1 MFGLSIS
8 SASPGSSGDV
18 PKEGSPGVL
27 IDNALFRVLVLVQES
42 LPQVIL
48 RQVVQDHILRN
59 TRFRI
64 VSLLGKTR
72 MYSFCVIV
80 F

>member
-8 SASPGSSGDV
+8 SALPGSSGDV
-18 PKEGSPGVL
+18 QKEGSPGVL

-59 TRFRI
+59 TRI